1 MGAGETSESPSRR
14 VVLRYPPRAGLSWWQ
29 GCSGSTGG
37 IQEPVLVSVG

>member
-1 MGAGETSESPSRR
+1 MGMGEDRR
-14 VVLRYPPRAGLSWWQ
+14 LQTHGGVGVPTEGWAEPWQ